1 MKIINSLVE
10 CLENIKIHKRE
21 IKKVLLNRDIE
32 IMENKIIIY
41 EDANGDIKLD
51 VSLENETLWLSQKQL
66 EVLFGRDQSVI
77 SRHLNNIFRSGELEK
92 TCNMQKMHIANSDK
106 PVEFYNLDVIISLGY
121 RVNSKR
127 ATSFRIWATKIL
139 KDYLVN
145 GYAINDKR
153 LQQKGLEELN
163 KTISLLQNTI
173 SNTQIELNEAK
184 GLLDVII
191 NYSRTWTLLQGYDED
206 SLKCDFIPQKAK
218 FILDSNEAK
227 IAIVKL
233 KNELI
238 KKGEATELFGREK
251 AGEFEG
257 ILRNIY
263 QTFGGVDLLESV
275 EEKAANLLY
284 YIIKGHPFN
293 DGNKRIGAFM
303 FILFLSKNNMLYKS
317 NGELKINDNALVA
330 LSLMTAKSDPK
341 QKDTIIN
348 LIVNILQ

>member
-1 MKIINSLVE
+1 MF
-10 CLENIKIHKRE
+10 
-21 IKKVLLNRDIE
+21 LNKDIE
-32 IMENKIIIY
+32 IMETKIVIY
-41 EDANGDIKLD
+41 EDANGEIKLD
-51 VSLENETLWLSQKQL
+51 VSLENDTLWLSQKQL
-66 EVLFGRDQSVI
+66 EVLFDRDKSVI
-77 SRHLNNIFRSGELEK
+77 SRHIKNIFKDEELDK
-92 TCNMQKMHIANSDK
+92 NSVVAKNATTATDGK
-106 PVEFYNLDVIISLGY
+106 IYQVEYYNLDMIISLGY

-127 ATSFRIWATKIL
+127 ATSFRVWATKIL
-139 KDYLVN
+139 KDYIIN
-145 GYAINDKR
+145 GYSINNKR
-153 LQQKGLEELN
+153 LQQKGLKELN
-163 KTISLLQNTI
+163 ETISLLKDTI
-173 SNTQIELNEAK
+173 SNAQIELNEAK
-184 GLLDVII
+184 DLLDVIL

-206 SLKCDFIPQKAK
+206 SLKIDFVSKEAK
-218 FILDSNEAK
+218 FILDSDEAK
-227 IAIVKL
+227 NYIAQL
-233 KNELI
+233 KDELI

-348 LIVNILQ
+348 LIVNISQ

>member
-1 MKIINSLVE
+1 MF
-10 CLENIKIHKRE
+10 
-21 IKKVLLNRDIE
+21 LNKDIE
-32 IMENKIIIY
+32 IMETKIVIY
-41 EDANGDIKLD
+41 EDANGETKLD
-51 VSLENETLWLSQKQL
+51 VSLENDTLWLSQKQL
-66 EVLFGRDQSVI
+66 EVLFDRDKSVI
-77 SRHLNNIFRSGELEK
+77 SRHIKNIFKDEELDK
-92 TCNMQKMHIANSDK
+92 NSVVAKNATTATDGK
-106 PVEFYNLDVIISLGY
+106 IYQVEYYNLDMIISLGY

-127 ATSFRIWATKIL
+127 ATSFRVWATKIL
-139 KDYLVN
+139 KDYIIN
-145 GYAINDKR
+145 GYSINNKR
-153 LQQKGLEELN
+153 LQQKGLKELN
-163 KTISLLQNTI
+163 ETISLLKDTI
-173 SNTQIELNEAK
+173 SNAQIELNEAK
-184 GLLDVII
+184 DLLDVIL

-206 SLKCDFIPQKAK
+206 SLKIDFVSKEAK
-218 FILDSNEAK
+218 FILDSDEAK
-227 IAIVKL
+227 NYIAQL
-233 KNELI
+233 KDELI

-263 QTFGGVDLLESV
+263 QTFGGIDLLESV

>member
-1 MKIINSLVE
+1 MF
-10 CLENIKIHKRE
+10 
-21 IKKVLLNRDIE
+21 LNKDIE
-32 IMENKIIIY
+32 IMETKIVIY
-41 EDANGDIKLD
+41 EDVNGEIKLD
-51 VSLENETLWLSQKQL
+51 VSLENDTLWLSQKQL
-66 EVLFGRDQSVI
+66 EVLFDRDKSVI
-77 SRHLNNIFRSGELEK
+77 SRHIKNIFKDEELDK
-92 TCNMQKMHIANSDK
+92 NSVVAKNATTATDGK
-106 PVEFYNLDVIISLGY
+106 IYQVEYYNLDMIISLGY

-127 ATSFRIWATKIL
+127 ATSFRVWATKIL
-139 KDYLVN
+139 KDYIIN
-145 GYAINDKR
+145 GYSINNKR
-153 LQQKGLEELN
+153 LQQKGLKELN
-163 KTISLLQNTI
+163 ETISLLKDTI
-173 SNTQIELNEAK
+173 SNAQIELNEAK
-184 GLLDVII
+184 GLLDVIL

-206 SLKCDFIPQKAK
+206 SLKIDFVSKEAK
-218 FILDSNEAK
+218 FILDSDEAK
-227 IAIVKL
+227 NYIAQL

>member
-1 MKIINSLVE
+1 MSNE
-10 CLENIKIHKRE
+10 
-21 IKKVLLNRDIE
+21 LNNQIV
-32 IMENKIIIY
+32 IY
-41 EDANGDIKLD
+41 EDINGDIKLD
-51 VSLENETLWLSQKQL
+51 VSLENDTLWLSQKQL
-66 EVLFGRDQSVI
+66 EVLFNRDKSVI
-77 SRHLNNIFRSGELEK
+77 SRHIKNIFKENEL
-92 TCNMQKMHIANSDK
+92 DK
-106 PVEFYNLDVIISLGY
+106 NAVVAKNATTATDGKVYQVEYYNLDMIISLGY

-127 ATSFRIWATKIL
+127 ATSFRAWATKIL
-139 KDYLVN
+139 KDYLIN
-145 GYAINDKR
+145 GYSINNKR
-153 LQQKGLEELN
+153 LQQKGLKELN
-163 KTISLLQNTI
+163 ETISLLKDTI
-173 SNTQIELNEAK
+173 SKTQLELSEAK

-206 SLKCDFIPQKAK
+206 SLKIDFISQKAK
-218 FILDSNEAK
+218 FILDIDEAK
-227 IAIVKL
+227 IGIEKL
-233 KNELI
+233 KNQLI

-293 DGNKRIGAFM
+293 DGNKRIGAFI
-303 FILFLSKNNMLYKS
+303 FILFLTKNNRLYKS

-341 QKDTIIN
+341 QKETIIN
-348 LIVNILQ
+348 LIVNILQG